1 MPTSEWKVNGRDIG
15 WAEMVAV
22 ELAARYLDQAGTRN
36 ADILVRGDNM
46 GVVGA
51 FERGRSRN
59 YQVNDSIRRTEVVC
73 MACNI
78 RIKLQ
83 YVNTKENRADE
94 VSRGTPSPRL
104 LPLRT
109 SFSLPPELSPFLA
122 SHA

>member
-1 MPTSEWKVNGRDIG
+1 
-15 WAEMVAV
+15 
-22 ELAARYLDQAGTRN
+22 
-36 ADILVRGDNM
+36 M

-94 VSRGTPSPRL
+94 VSRGTPGPRL
-104 LPLRT
+104 LPLVIA
-109 SFSLPPELSPFLA
+109 FPLPPELSPFLV